1 MPCQLGV
8 AAMRYDG
15 LNEEELMRL
24 YQKGDLDALGAMAIL
39 LLPKLASIARGRFSD
54 KNLADEALQEF
65 WVKIINKADSF
76 KHDSKV
82 LTWAYQIVNN
92 TYLDLIRRESKR
104 SYLYD
109 DISTLNESSGKKSSF
124 VEATT
129 NEIIIKAALLKI
141 PEEQAAVI
149 ALVWLDGY
157 TIEESAKILGIPANT
172 VKSRISRGKAALANQ
187 LSELD
192 PRVGNQNHG

>member
-1 MPCQLGV
+1 M
-8 AAMRYDG
+8 AALRYEG
-15 LNEEELMRL
+15 LTEEELMKL
-24 YQKGDLDALGAMAIL
+24 YQDGDLDALGAMAIL
-39 LLPKLASIARGRFSD
+39 LLPKLAAIARGRFSD

-65 WVKIINKADSF
+65 WIKIINKADSF

-109 DISTLNESSGKKSSF
+109 DISNLDESAAKKSSF
-124 VEATT
+124 TEQST
-129 NEIIIKAALLKI
+129 NEITIKTALLKI
-141 PEEQAAVI
+141 PKDQAEAVV
-149 ALVWLDGY
+149 LVWLDGY
-157 TIEESAKILGIPANT
+157 SIEDSAKILGIPANT
-172 VKSRISRGKAALANQ
+172 VKSRISRGKAALALQ

-192 PRVGNQNHG
+192 PRVGNQKHA

>member
-1 MPCQLGV
+1 M
-8 AAMRYDG
+8 AALQYEG
-15 LNEEELMRL
+15 LTEEELMKL
-24 YQKGDLDALGAMAIL
+24 YQDGDLDALGAMAIL
-39 LLPKLASIARGRFSD
+39 LLPKLAAIARGRFSD

-65 WVKIINKADSF
+65 WIKIINKADSF

-109 DISTLNESSGKKSSF
+109 DISNLDESEAQKSSF
-124 VEATT
+124 AEQST
-129 NEIIIKAALLKI
+129 NEITIKTALLKI
-141 PEEQAAVI
+141 PKDQAEAV

-157 TIEESAKILGIPANT
+157 SIEDSAKILGIPANT
-172 VKSRISRGKAALANQ
+172 VKSRISRGKAALALK

-192 PRVGNQNHG
+192 PRVGNQKHA

>member
-1 MPCQLGV
+1 M
-8 AAMRYDG
+8 AALQYEA
-15 LNEEELMRL
+15 LTEEELMKL
-24 YQKGDLDALGAMAIL
+24 YQDGDLDALGAMAIL
-39 LLPKLASIARGRFSD
+39 LLPKLAAIARGRFSD

-65 WVKIINKADSF
+65 WIKIINKADSF

-109 DISTLNESSGKKSSF
+109 DISNLDESEAQKSSF
-124 VEATT
+124 AEQST
-129 NEIIIKAALLKI
+129 NEITIKTALLKI
-141 PEEQAAVI
+141 PKDQAEAV

-157 TIEESAKILGIPANT
+157 SIEDSAKILGIPANT
-172 VKSRISRGKAALANQ
+172 VKSRISRGKAALAVQ

-192 PRVGNQNHG
+192 PRVGNQKHA

>member
-1 MPCQLGV
+1 M
-8 AAMRYDG
+8 AALQYEG
-15 LNEEELMRL
+15 LTEEELMKL
-24 YQKGDLDALGAMAIL
+24 YQEGDLDALGAMAIL
-39 LLPKLASIARGRFSD
+39 LLPKLAAIARGRFSD

-65 WVKIINKADSF
+65 WIKIINKADSF

-109 DISTLNESSGKKSSF
+109 DISNLDESEAKKSSF
-124 VEATT
+124 AEQST
-129 NEIIIKAALLKI
+129 NEITIKTALLKI
-141 PEEQAAVI
+141 PKDQAEAV

-157 TIEESAKILGIPANT
+157 SIEDSAKILGIPANT
-172 VKSRISRGKAALANQ
+172 VKSRISRGKAALAVQ

-192 PRVGNQNHG
+192 PRVGNQKHA

>member
-1 MPCQLGV
+1 V
-8 AAMRYDG
+8 AALQYEG
-15 LNEEELMRL
+15 LTEEELMKL
-24 YQKGDLDALGAMAIL
+24 YQDGDLDALGAMAIL
-39 LLPKLASIARGRFSD
+39 LLPKLAAIARGRFSD

-65 WVKIINKADSF
+65 WIKIINKADSF

-109 DISTLNESSGKKSSF
+109 DISNLDESEAKKISF
-124 VEATT
+124 AEQST
-129 NEIIIKAALLKI
+129 NEITIKTALLKI
-141 PEEQAAVI
+141 PKDQAEAV

-157 TIEESAKILGIPANT
+157 SIEDSAKILGIPANT
-172 VKSRISRGKAALANQ
+172 VKSRISRGKAALAVQ

-192 PRVGNQNHG
+192 PRVGNQKHA

>member
-1 MPCQLGV
+1 LQ
-8 AAMRYDG
+8 YEG
-15 LNEEELMRL
+15 LTEEELMKL
-24 YQKGDLDALGAMAIL
+24 YQDGDLDALGAMAIL
-39 LLPKLASIARGRFSD
+39 LLPKLAAIARGRFSD

-65 WVKIINKADSF
+65 WIKIINKADSF

-109 DISTLNESSGKKSSF
+109 DISNLDESEAKKISF
-124 VEATT
+124 AEQST
-129 NEIIIKAALLKI
+129 NEITIKTALLKI
-141 PEEQAAVI
+141 PKDQAEAV

-157 TIEESAKILGIPANT
+157 SIEDSAKILGIPANT
-172 VKSRISRGKAALANQ
+172 VKSRISRGKAALAVQ

-192 PRVGNQNHG
+192 PRVGNQKHA

>member
-1 MPCQLGV
+1 MQ
-8 AAMRYDG
+8 YEG
-15 LNEEELMRL
+15 LTEEELMKL
-24 YQKGDLDALGAMAIL
+24 YQDGDLDALGAMAIL
-39 LLPKLASIARGRFSD
+39 LLPKLAAIARGRFSD

-65 WVKIINKADSF
+65 WIKIINKADSF

-109 DISTLNESSGKKSSF
+109 DISNLDESEAKKISF
-124 VEATT
+124 AEQST
-129 NEIIIKAALLKI
+129 NEITIKTALLKI
-141 PEEQAAVI
+141 PKDQAEAV

-157 TIEESAKILGIPANT
+157 SIEDSAKILGIPANT
-172 VKSRISRGKAALANQ
+172 VKSRISRGKAALAVQ

-192 PRVGNQNHG
+192 PRVGNQKHA

>member
-1 MPCQLGV
+1 LQ
-8 AAMRYDG
+8 YEG
-15 LNEEELMRL
+15 LTEEELMKL
-24 YQKGDLDALGAMAIL
+24 YQDGDLDALGAMAIL
-39 LLPKLASIARGRFSD
+39 LLPKLAAIARGRFSD

-65 WVKIINKADSF
+65 WIKIINKADSF

-109 DISTLNESSGKKSSF
+109 DISNLDESEAKKSSF
-124 VEATT
+124 AEQST
-129 NEIIIKAALLKI
+129 NEITIKTALLKI
-141 PEEQAAVI
+141 PKDQAEAV

-157 TIEESAKILGIPANT
+157 SIEDSAKILGIPANT
-172 VKSRISRGKAALANQ
+172 VKSRISRGKAALAVQ

-192 PRVGNQNHG
+192 PRVGNQKHA

>member
-1 MPCQLGV
+1 MG
-8 AAMRYDG
+8 YEG
-15 LNEEELMRL
+15 LTEEELMRL
-24 YQKGDLDALGAMAIL
+24 YQDGDLDALGALAIL
-39 LLPKLASIARGRFSD
+39 LLPKLAAIARGRFSD

-82 LTWAYQIVNN
+82 STWAYQIINN

-109 DISTLNESSGKKSSF
+109 DISDLDESLVEKSSF
-124 VEATT
+124 AEAST
-129 NEIIIKAALLKI
+129 NEITIRTALLKI
-141 PEEQAAVI
+141 PKDQAEAI
-149 ALVWLDGY
+149 ALVWLDGFS
-157 TIEESAKILGIPANT
+157 IEDSAQILGIPANT
-172 VKSRISRGKAALANQ
+172 VKSRISRGKAALAVQ

-192 PRVGNQNHG
+192 PRVGNQKHA

>member
-1 MPCQLGV
+1 MQ
-8 AAMRYDG
+8 YEG
-15 LNEEELMRL
+15 LTEEELMKL
-24 YQKGDLDALGAMAIL
+24 YQDGDLDALGAMAIL
-39 LLPKLASIARGRFSD
+39 LLPKLAAIARGRFSD

-65 WVKIINKADSF
+65 WIKIINKADSF

-109 DISTLNESSGKKSSF
+109 DISNLDESEAKKSSF
-124 VEATT
+124 AEQST
-129 NEIIIKAALLKI
+129 NEITIKTALLKI
-141 PEEQAAVI
+141 PKEQAEAV

-157 TIEESAKILGIPANT
+157 SIEDSAKILGIPANT
-172 VKSRISRGKAALANQ
+172 VKSRISRGKAALAVQ

-192 PRVGNQNHG
+192 PRVGNQKHA

>member
-1 MPCQLGV
+1 MAALG
-8 AAMRYDG
+8 YEG
-15 LNEEELMRL
+15 LTEEELMRL
-24 YQKGDLDALGAMAIL
+24 YQDGDLDALGALAIL
-39 LLPKLASIARGRFSD
+39 LLPKLAAIARGRFSD

-82 LTWAYQIVNN
+82 STWAYQIINN

-109 DISTLNESSGKKSSF
+109 DISDLDESLVEKSSF
-124 VEATT
+124 AEATT
-129 NEIIIKAALLKI
+129 NEITIRTALLKI
-141 PEEQAAVI
+141 PKDQAEAI
-149 ALVWLDGY
+149 ALVWLDGFS
-157 TIEESAKILGIPANT
+157 IEDSAQILGIPANT
-172 VKSRISRGKAALANQ
+172 VKSRISRGKAALAVQ

-192 PRVGNQNHG
+192 PRVGNQKHA

>member
-1 MPCQLGV
+1 
-8 AAMRYDG
+8 MRYEG
-15 LNEEELMRL
+15 LTEEELMKL
-24 YQKGDLDALGAMAIL
+24 YQDGDLDALGAMAIL
-39 LLPKLASIARGRFSD
+39 LLPKLAAIARGRFSD

-65 WVKIINKADSF
+65 WIKIINKADSF

-82 LTWAYQIVNN
+82 STWAYQIVNN

-109 DISTLNESSGKKSSF
+109 DLSNLDDSSVKKSSF
-124 VEATT
+124 AEATT
-129 NEIIIKAALLKI
+129 NEITIRAALLKI
-141 PEEQAAVI
+141 PKDQAEAV

-157 TIEESAKILGIPANT
+157 SIEESAKILGIPANT
-172 VKSRISRGKAALANQ
+172 VKSRISRGKAALASQ

-192 PRVGNQNHG
+192 PRVGNQKHA

>member
-1 MPCQLGV
+1 V
-8 AAMRYDG
+8 AALEYEG
-15 LNEEELMRL
+15 LTEEELMKL
-24 YQKGDLDALGAMAIL
+24 YQDGDMDALGAMAIL
-39 LLPKLASIARGRFSD
+39 LLPKLAAIARGRFSD

-65 WVKIINKADSF
+65 WIKIINKADSF

-109 DISTLNESSGKKSSF
+109 DISNLDESEAKKSSF
-124 VEATT
+124 AEQST
-129 NEIIIKAALLKI
+129 NEITIKTALLKI
-141 PEEQAAVI
+141 PQDQAEAV

-157 TIEESAKILGIPANT
+157 SIEDSAKILGIPANT
-172 VKSRISRGKAALANQ
+172 VKSRISRGKAALAVQ

-192 PRVGNQNHG
+192 PRVGNQKHA

>member
-1 MPCQLGV
+1 M
-8 AAMRYDG
+8 AALQYEG
-15 LNEEELMRL
+15 LTEEELMKL
-24 YQKGDLDALGAMAIL
+24 YQDGDLDALGAMAIL
-39 LLPKLASIARGRFSD
+39 LLPKLAAIARGRFSD

-65 WVKIINKADSF
+65 WIKIINKADSF

-109 DISTLNESSGKKSSF
+109 DISNLDESEAKKSSF
-124 VEATT
+124 AEQST
-129 NEIIIKAALLKI
+129 NEITIKTALLKI
-141 PEEQAAVI
+141 PNDQAEAV

-157 TIEESAKILGIPANT
+157 SIEDSAKILGIPANT
-172 VKSRISRGKAALANQ
+172 VKSRISRGKAALALQ

-192 PRVGNQNHG
+192 PRVGNQKHA